1 MQAKEKNLFTNNWL
15 GQLTKSKTMDALE
28 PIKRKIYEIR
38 GRRVMLDSDLAEMYK
53 VETKNLKRA
62 VRANIERF
70 PDDFMFE
77 LTKEE
82 YDSLRCKIFTLKN
95 EGNALRCENFTSK
108 GGRGQHSKYLPF
120 VFTREGI
127 AMLSGLLRSEIAVQ
141 ANINI
146 MRAFF
151 QMQEAL
157 LIVSNT
163 QLQLEQIRAEIK
175 QLRTDMND
183 TLADQNDINEMTR
196 AQLEAIS
203 DALMELQNQGKNP
216 LALPE
221 IGYTAIQKRREEE
234 EKK

>member
-1 MQAKEKNLFTNNWL
+1 
-15 GQLTKSKTMDALE
+15 MDSLE

-38 GRRVMLDSDLAEMYK
+38 GRRVMLDSDLARMYQ

-77 LTKEE
+77 LTKDE
-82 YDSLRCKIFTLKN
+82 YDALRCK
-95 EGNALRCENFTSK
+95 NFTSNK
-108 GGRGQHSKYLPF
+108 RGGNRSLPF
-120 VFTREGI
+120 AFTREGI

-196 AQLEAIS
+196 VQLEAIS

>member
-1 MQAKEKNLFTNNWL
+1 
-15 GQLTKSKTMDALE
+15 MDSLE

-77 LTKEE
+77 LTKVE
-82 YDSLRCKIFTLKN
+82 YDSLRCKNFTLK
-95 EGNALRCENFTSK
+95 S
-108 GGRGQHSKYLPF
+108 GRGQHSKYLPF
-120 VFTREGI
+120 AFTREGI

-183 TLADQNDINEMTR
+183 TLADQNEINESTR

-203 DALMELQNQGKNP
+203 DALMELQNQGESP

-221 IGYTAIQKRREEE
+221 IGYAAIQ
-234 EKK
+234 

>member
-1 MQAKEKNLFTNNWL
+1 
-15 GQLTKSKTMDALE
+15 
-28 PIKRKIYEIR
+28 
-38 GRRVMLDSDLAEMYK
+38 MLDSDLAALYC

-70 PDDFMFE
+70 PPDFMFE

-82 YDSLRCKIFTLKN
+82 NDSLRCK
-95 EGNALRCENFTSK
+95 NFTSNSR
-108 GGRGQHSKYLPF
+108 GGNRYLPF
-120 VFTREGI
+120 AFTREGI
-127 AMLSGLLRSEIAVQ
+127 AMLSGLLRSEVAVQ

-157 LIVSNT
+157 LIVSNA

-183 TLADQNDINEMTR
+183 TLADQNEINELTR
-196 AQLEAIS
+196 VQLDAIS
-203 DALMELQNQGKNP
+203 DALAELQNQSKRP
-216 LALPE
+216 LSLPE
-221 IGYTAIQKRREEE
+221 IGFAAIQKRREE
-234 EKK
+234 

>member
-1 MQAKEKNLFTNNWL
+1 
-15 GQLTKSKTMDALE
+15 MDALE

-38 GRRVMLDSDLAEMYK
+38 GRKVMLDSDLAALYC

-70 PDDFMFE
+70 PSDFMFE

-82 YDSLRCKIFTLKN
+82 YESLRCIF
-95 EGNALRCENFTSK
+95 FTSNSR
-108 GGRGQHSKYLPF
+108 GGNRYMPF
-120 VFTREGI
+120 AFTREGI

-163 QLQLEQIRAEIK
+163 QLQLEQIRTEIK
-175 QLRTDMND
+175 QLRTEMND
-183 TLADQNDINEMTR
+183 TLADQNEINELTR
-196 AQLEAIS
+196 AQLDAIS
-203 DALMELQNQGKNP
+203 EALTELQSQGNQP
-216 LALPE
+216 LPLPE
-221 IGYTAIQKRREEE
+221 IGYTAIQKRREKE
-234 EKK
+234 EKKQ